1 MLNTSI
7 SGTPELS
14 SRQLKAMLY
23 VFRYKNLTRAANKL
37 NRSQTAITK
46 AIAKLEVQLGVK
58 LFERSSVGMT
68 PTVYGEVLAK
78 RVEHA
83 EAEFQAAGAAYRK
96 YNTKVN
102 SLQNISLF
110 TMDVSHKRL
119 ASFIALYDTRGIAAA
134 AGQLGITSSAI
145 YSSIRQV
152 EELLE
157 IPLFERDP
165 GGLIPTS
172 YCHVLAR
179 HVKLAFAQFRHAI
192 EDIANVN
199 GMTCG
204 KVVIGTLPYTRTILT
219 PRAINHLIK
228 RNPHLD
234 ISTQEG
240 PYSMQKAL
248 LRSGD
253 LDFIIGATRSDNNDN
268 DIITEELFEDQL
280 AIVVRNNHP
289 LLSKADLSLSDLKDY
304 HWVLPSKGT
313 PSRDLFDSVLSLRGV
328 APPEHTIETSSLA
341 TIRGLLLES
350 DHVSL
355 LSDHQIYYDKLFGL
369 LRSLPIDLKDTYR
382 PIGVTM
388 HAHVQPSPAAQLFL
402 ESLRDVVSS
411 LKSISSPEYNIP
423 SIVSADS
430 VD

>member
-1 MLNTSI
+1 MTMLNTTS

-23 VFRYKNLTRAANKL
+23 VFRFKNLTRAANKL

-46 AIAKLEVQLGVK
+46 AIAKLEAQLGVQ
-58 LFERSSVGMT
+58 LFDRSSVGMT

-83 EAEFQAAGAAYRK
+83 EAELQAAGIAYRK
-96 YNTKVN
+96 YNTRIN
-102 SLQNISLF
+102 PLQNIPLF
-110 TMDVSHKRL
+110 TMDVSYKRL

-134 AGQLGITSSAI
+134 ANQLGVTRSAI
-145 YSSIRQV
+145 YSSIRQI

-165 GGLIPTS
+165 GGLTPTS
-172 YCHVLAR
+172 YCYVLAR
-179 HVKLAFAQFRHAI
+179 HVKLSFAQFRHAI

-228 RNPHLD
+228 KNPNLD
-234 ISTQEG
+234 ISTREG
-240 PYSMQKAL
+240 PYLMQEAL
-248 LRSGD
+248 LRSGEI
-253 LDFIIGATRSDNNDN
+253 DFIIGATRSDNSDTEL
-268 DIITEELFEDQL
+268 ITEELFEDQL
-280 AIVVRNNHP
+280 AIIVRKDHP
-289 LLSKADLSLSDLKDY
+289 LLSKTDLSLNDLKDY

-313 PSRDLFDSVLSLRGV
+313 PSRDLFDTVLASRGI
-328 APPEHTIETSSLA
+328 AQPAHTIETSSLA

-350 DHVSL
+350 DHISL

-369 LRSLPIDLKDTYR
+369 LRSLPIELKDTYR

-388 HAHVQPSPAAQLFL
+388 HAQVQPSPAAQLFL
-402 ESLRDVVSS
+402 KSLREVLSS
-411 LKSISSPEYNIP
+411 LKSISSPER
-423 SIVSADS
+423 
-430 VD
+430 